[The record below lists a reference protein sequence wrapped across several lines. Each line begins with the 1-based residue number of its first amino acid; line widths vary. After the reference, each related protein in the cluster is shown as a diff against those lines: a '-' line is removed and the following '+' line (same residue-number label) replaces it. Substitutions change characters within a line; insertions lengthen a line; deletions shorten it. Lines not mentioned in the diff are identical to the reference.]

1 MSYSEDLAVQ
11 TAQIY
16 LEEGL
21 PNHAKNLINH
31 FIEKGHDSPALREL
45 LASAEN
51 ELAAKKAAIL
61 GH

>member
-1 MSYSEDLAVQ
+1 MPYTYIFNIPV
-11 TAQIY
+11 
-16 LEEGL
+16 L
-21 PNHAKNLINH
+21 PFRH